1 MARRARKS
9 RAGLERW
16 KSFVECL
23 RLMNFVFNNV
33 RLYPPTHAE
42 VSSVLNRLFEG
53 VTALLSEADDIGFG
67 FMDEM
72 LYIEGS
78 MSLEETAQNQMLVE
92 RFQRCRVEYLTVAR
106 GVTRDDLLKFF
117 IALNEES
124 KKPAADP
131 PMEVLGRAGVSH
143 IHIVEAEVDDVESKS
158 KLAKRK
164 TLLDWYERACGVVA
178 EATGQLFKSPQADL
192 KPVYRLAD
200 ELMATVRTKGYDP
213 LPLVTRL
220 GRAPDPHTGH
230 AVNTAMLCCSL
241 GELHGLN
248 SGQLQTLCVAA
259 FLHDL
264 GRCIIPP
271 EWTANQ
277 APLTL
282 FERAVVHQHAS
293 WSMLLLS
300 RCPDI
305 PLQVAVLGGRHH
317 EDPGRAHP
325 DGYAPDSFHRIL
337 HAADLYDLS
346 QFSDRRYWR
355 KHRSDRI
362 LRSLLRRRGTA
373 IEPALAKLLVRLVGY
388 YPVGS
393 TVELSDGRKGV
404 VVRSNAAHPGRPK
417 VCVIGEESAAEEGSP
432 LEGELP
438 PVVVDCLDP
447 DPSGLSFAREV
458 RSVLGGPEMPE
469 AAAWLQRKKEYLV
482 SYSV

>member
-16 KSFVECL
+16 KNFVECL

-42 VSSVLNRLFEG
+42 VSSVLNRLHEG
-53 VTALLSEADDIGFG
+53 VSALLTEADDIGFG

-92 RFQRCRVEYLTVAR
+92 RFQRCRVEYLTIAK
-106 GVTRDDLLKFF
+106 GVTREDLLKFF
-117 IALNEES
+117 VALNDES
-124 KKPAADP
+124 KKPATAP

-143 IHIVEAEVDDVESKS
+143 MHIVEAEVDDVESKS
-158 KLAKRK
+158 KLTKRK
-164 TLLDWYERACGVVA
+164 TLLDWYERACGVVLD
-178 EATGQLFKSPQADL
+178 ATGQLFKGPQADL

-213 LPLVTRL
+213 LPLVALL

-264 GRCIIPP
+264 GRCIIPH
-271 EWTANQ
+271 EWTANP

-282 FERAVVHQHAS
+282 FERAVVHQHSS
-293 WSMLLLS
+293 WSLLLLS
-300 RCPDI
+300 RCADI
-305 PLQVAVLGGRHH
+305 PLQVAVLGGHHH
-317 EDPGRAHP
+317 ENPGRTHD

-337 HAADLYDLS
+337 HAADAYDLAL
-346 QFSDRRYWR
+346 FSDKRYWR
-355 KHRSDRI
+355 KHRADRI
-362 LRSLLRRRGTA
+362 LRSLLRRRGRV

-388 YPVGS
+388 YAVGS
-393 TVELSDGRKGV
+393 TVELSDGRRGV

-417 VCVIGEESAAEEGSP
+417 VCIIGEEGAAEDGAMV
-432 LEGELP
+432 EGERP
-438 PVVVDCLDP
+438 PVIVDCLDP
-447 DPSGLSFAREV
+447 DATGLSFAREV
-458 RSVLGGPEMPE
+458 RSVLGGPDVPD
-469 AAAWLQRKKEYLV
+469 AADWLRRKKDYLV